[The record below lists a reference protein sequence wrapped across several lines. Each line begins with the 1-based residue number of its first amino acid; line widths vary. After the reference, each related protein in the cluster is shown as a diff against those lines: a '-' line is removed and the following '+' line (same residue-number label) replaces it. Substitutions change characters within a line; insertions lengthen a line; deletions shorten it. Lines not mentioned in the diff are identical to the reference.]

1 MFSPSQWFS
10 ILSLY
15 QGHQEVLLKQIA
27 GSYVLRVSD
36 SIIVQWDQTISI
48 SNKLLLMLLVL
59 GPYFEDHGLV
69 SSVHPN
75 LYADALRVGQG
86 MAETLQKV

>member
-15 QGHQEVLLKQIA
+15 QDHQELLLKQIA

-36 SIIVQWDQTISI
+36 SIIVRWGQIISI

-59 GPYFEDHGLV
+59 GPYFEDHCLA

-75 LYADALRVGQG
+75 L
-86 MAETLQKV
+86 